1 MSVQPFMPEM
11 NVGAATELRHG
22 LAVRYWG
29 EGPALV
35 LLHGGMGSWTHWCR
49 NIAALARRFRV
60 IALDM
65 PGYGDSANAVP
76 NDEDK
81 YIGCVAKVFAEV
93 VDEAHPA
100 GVVGFSFGAVIAA
113 AVSRR
118 QPQLVARLSLLG
130 PGGFGY
136 STGRSITLQKVPKGD
151 ATSVEVRKAVAFN
164 LGQWML
170 STAPAAEDP
179 VVDVQL
185 QNLVRARYDNRQISA
200 RDRLVAD
207 LAALT
212 CPVQLIWGGR
222 DVLTFPSIS
231 TRLNRCLAVRP
242 DLKAEIL
249 PVGGHWVQ
257 YECADDVNGLLIGF
271 HALDSAGK
279 DHRQ

>member
-1 MSVQPFMPEM
+1 MSAQAFMPEM
-11 NVGAATELRHG
+11 NGGASTELRHG

-29 EGPALV
+29 KGAALV

-49 NIAALARRFRV
+49 NIGTLARKFRV

-65 PGYGDSANAVP
+65 PGYGDSANASP
-76 NDEDK
+76 NDEDE
-81 YIGCVAKVFAEV
+81 YIGCVAKVFAEI
-93 VDEAHPA
+93 VDEAYPA

-118 QPQLVARLSLLG
+118 QPQRVARLSLLG

-136 STGRSITLQKVPKGD
+136 PTGRSITLQKVPKGD
-151 ATSVEVRKAVAFN
+151 ATSVEVREATAFN

-200 RDRLVAD
+200 SDRLVAD

-231 TRLNRCLAVRP
+231 TRLDRCLAVRP
-242 DLKAEIL
+242 DLEAQIL

-257 YECADDVNGLLIGF
+257 YECADEVNELLIRF

-279 DHRQ
+279 DNRQ